1 MKKII
6 IAGAAAALFSAPAF
20 AGPSDTQDFDIN
32 ATVTPECSMAN
43 PTNINLGALSINED
57 PGENALLL
65 NNPAPSTAQSIYIS
79 CNTDATFS
87 VNTLNR
93 RLLTASPV
101 TDTAQFTNEIRYDI
115 KLTPDRTT
123 NFAGL
128 GSYKPRVQA
137 PGPIASGGQ
146 PTGEFHANY
155 SLVIGYE
162 AANVNNKRPVAGS
175 YTETVTFTVAA
186 L

>member
-6 IAGAAAALFSAPAF
+6 IGAATAALFSTSAL

-32 ATVTPECSMAN
+32 ATVTPECSMES
-43 PTNINLGALSINED
+43 PGNIDLGALSIDED
-57 PGENALLL
+57 PGEGALLL
-65 NNPAPSTAQSIYIS
+65 DNPSPSDPVNMFIS

-93 RLLTASPV
+93 RLLTTSPV
-101 TDTAQFTNEIRYDI
+101 TDTDQFTNSIRYDI
-115 KLTPDRTT
+115 RLTPDRTT
-123 NFAGL
+123 NFGGL

-137 PGPIASGGQ
+137 PGAVGTSSQ

-155 SLVIGYE
+155 ELVVGFE
-162 AANVNNKRPVAGS
+162 APNVNNKRPVAGT
-175 YTETVTFTVAA
+175 YTETVTFTIAA
-186 L
+186 I